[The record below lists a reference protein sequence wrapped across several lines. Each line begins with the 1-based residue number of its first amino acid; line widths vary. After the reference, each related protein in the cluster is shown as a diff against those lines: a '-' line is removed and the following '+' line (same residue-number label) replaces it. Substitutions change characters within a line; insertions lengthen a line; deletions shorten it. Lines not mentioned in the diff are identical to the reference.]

1 MLLSAVS
8 LLVVAQ
14 SSSEIPEGLTNNPV
28 RLEVLLKL
36 PFAEWMRFHVRAQF
50 RTILYVANKIHR
62 HVCYAQGRDDV
73 NLLDLNQLTQL
84 ICL

>member
-1 MLLSAVS
+1 
-8 LLVVAQ
+8 
-14 SSSEIPEGLTNNPV
+14 
-28 RLEVLLKL
+28 
-36 PFAEWMRFHVRAQF
+36 MRFHVRAQF